1 MNKREALIL
10 GELNELLSRLMA
22 GDFSPLSPI
31 SAAAS
36 EFQALA
42 DSICRLSVLLADAQN
57 FVSALSQGKLDVNPP
72 PRNPLIAPFKQLH
85 ANLRH
90 LTWQTKQIAAGDLD
104 QHVDFLGEFSVAFNS
119 MTESLREKRLA
130 EEKVLYVSIHDP
142 LTDLY
147 NRGYFEEEMAR
158 AERGRN
164 FPVSIMMADLDGLKS
179 INDSLGHAV
188 GDSLIK
194 DAANILRQ
202 AVRADDVVARLGG
215 DEYALILPGADAVC
229 ATRVVDRIREIE
241 TEFNREPR
249 EYQVRFSI
257 GIATSGAGEP
267 LAETLKSADERMYRD
282 KSARKA
288 ALAEARPRK
297 E

>member
-1 MNKREALIL
+1 MNKRETLIVK
-10 GELNELLSRLMA
+10 ELNEHLSRLLR
-22 GDFSPLSPI
+22 GDFSPVRPI
-31 SAAAS
+31 SAEAP
-36 EFQALA
+36 ELQTMA
-42 DSICRLSVLLADAQN
+42 DSIAQFVRFLAESQN
-57 FVSALSQGKLDVNPP
+57 FISALYKGKLDVEPP
-72 PRNPLIAPFKQLH
+72 PRNPLIASCKQLH

-90 LTWQTKQIAAGDLD
+90 LTWQTKEIAAGDLD

-119 MTESLREKRLA
+119 MIESLREKRAA

-164 FPVSIMMADLDGLKS
+164 FPVSIMMADLDGLKK
-179 INDSLGHAV
+179 INDTLGHAV

-194 DAANILRQ
+194 DAANVLRQ
-202 AVRADDVVARLGG
+202 AVRANDVVARLGG

-241 TEFNREPR
+241 AEFNREPR

-288 ALAEARPRK
+288 ALGAANK
-297 E
+297 